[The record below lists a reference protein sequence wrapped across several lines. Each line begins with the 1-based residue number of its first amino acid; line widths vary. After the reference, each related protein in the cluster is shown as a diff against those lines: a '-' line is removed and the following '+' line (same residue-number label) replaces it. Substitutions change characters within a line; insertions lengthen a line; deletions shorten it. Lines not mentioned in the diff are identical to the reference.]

1 MAPYIQQEH
10 QLSKRCQKSLDKTK
24 RILSNKPDIGDDV
37 INHVMALA
45 KHDSLLR
52 IFLEQFR
59 DVAWYEG
66 RNSMSPSATNNK
78 FENNERKNLE
88 FFADF
93 LHEHK
98 LSNVDVSNALG
109 ISRQAVSQWF
119 KTDDCSLS
127 RIYETSDKFGYQLK
141 ISINTPDSGKDSL
154 TIDEFAKCGKIEG
167 ESFKVL
173 RLTPL
178 NFALMRSGITKT
190 QLASDLGLSF
200 QNVSRWFKASV
211 DDISVAY
218 IYKVAGMYDWNIK
231 FDFIKQEPQTE
242 I

>member
-66 RNSMSPSATNNK
+66 RNSLSPSATNNK
-78 FENNERKNLE
+78 FENNDRKNLE

-119 KTDDCSLS
+119 KTEECSLS
-127 RIYETSDKFGYQLK
+127 RIYDTADKFGYKLK
-141 ISINTPDSGKDSL
+141 ISINTPDSSKDSL
-154 TIDEFAKCGKIEG
+154 TIDDLAKCGEAVG

-178 NFALMRSGITKT
+178 NLALMKSGITKT

-218 IYKVAGMYDWNIK
+218 IYKIADMYDWNIK
-231 FDFIKQEPQTE
+231 FDFVKQEPQTE